1 VNTFKAASSIACVVV
16 VFATASGKAIGQSS
30 LALGPLFQDHAVLQR
45 DKPLPIWGTAGAGEE
60 VSVVLY
66 GVAPGSCRFA
76 AGTIDG
82 TRVVLPAP
90 ASGQAP
96 VRVRFCWGASPLC
109 NLSDGSGLPVGPF
122 EIPIK

>member
-60 VSVVLY
+60 VSV
-66 GVAPGSCRFA
+66 A